1 MKRASAANNEELCV
15 KSLNVVRLVSGVD
28 ILRRGCCGDPV
39 TVVTAAPVT
48 EPGPPEDRGGVGAGV
63 ASLPLI

>member
-39 TVVTAAPVT
+39 TVVTAGTGNRA
-48 EPGPPEDRGGVGAGV
+48 GAT
-63 ASLPLI
+63 